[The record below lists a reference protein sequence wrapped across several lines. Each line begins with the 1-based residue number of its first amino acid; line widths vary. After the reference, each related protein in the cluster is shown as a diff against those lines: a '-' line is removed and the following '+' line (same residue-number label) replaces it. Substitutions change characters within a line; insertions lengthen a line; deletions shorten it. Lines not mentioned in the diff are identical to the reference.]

1 MRSTPA
7 SKPRRR
13 FLTLLMAV
21 LLLGVTEAMI
31 GPYIVL
37 FGAERLR
44 LSALQIGVF
53 VSMTSVSGMAVSILL
68 GRRYDRRPGRQPAML
83 AASLAGT
90 GYLLLLTG
98 PPYPLLLLIAVL
110 FIGPGSAAFP
120 QLFALARS
128 HADRTA
134 SGSGAGSGAR
144 TPLLRSAWSLAWAIG
159 PLAGGALLGGGG
171 YTAVLAATAAGYCLM
186 VVTVLGLGGGPA
198 AVREPAG
205 ADRGPA
211 VSARAAALPIAAFT
225 LFHTAMFS
233 GAVVLPLYVTREL
246 HGSADVVGW
255 MFSVCA
261 AAEIPAALALL
272 LPGRWSRRRAILLGM
287 ALMTVYLVLLA
298 IFTSTVALVLVHLA
312 RGVAI
317 AFVGALGISHMQD
330 LFPQAPGRATTLFAN
345 TAAAG
350 ALVSGIA
357 AGGISQALG
366 YHAALVCCA
375 VVSAVAWLLFLLAGR
390 QAPVGKQPVKA
401 QPVTAPEPAAAPE
414 PFLGTAADDRGPTP
428 SDGS

>member
-7 SKPRRR
+7 SQPRRR
-13 FLTLLMAV
+13 FITLLMAV

-37 FGAERLR
+37 FGAERLH

-53 VSMTSVSGMAVSILL
+53 VSMTSVSGMAVSLLL

-134 SGSGAGSGAR
+134 AGAGAR

-171 YTAVLAATAAGYCLM
+171 YAAVLAATAAGYCLM
-186 VVTVLGLGGGPA
+186 VVTVLGLGGSPV

-205 ADRGPA
+205 ADKGPA
-211 VSARAAALPIAAFT
+211 VPARAAALPIAAFT

-233 GAVVLPLYVTREL
+233 GAVVLPLYVTRGL
-246 HGSADVVGW
+246 HGSPTRSDGCSA
-255 MFSVCA
+255 SA
-261 AAEIPAALALL
+261 RQPRS
-272 LPGRWSRRRAILLGM
+272 PRR
-287 ALMTVYLVLLA
+287 
-298 IFTSTVALVLVHLA
+298 SPCC
-312 RGVAI
+312 
-317 AFVGALGISHMQD
+317 S
-330 LFPQAPGRATTLFAN
+330 P
-345 TAAAG
+345 
-350 ALVSGIA
+350 
-357 AGGISQALG
+357 AGGAGGGRS
-366 YHAALVCCA
+366 C
-375 VVSAVAWLLFLLAGR
+375 SAWR
-390 QAPVGKQPVKA
+390 
-401 QPVTAPEPAAAPE
+401 
-414 PFLGTAADDRGPTP
+414 
-428 SDGS
+428 S